1 MGEADQ
7 RQPKI
12 ASGRVQSAS
21 APPVAI
27 VAVFTTKYA
36 QNESAFEELETAA
49 GTFLEVEKRA
59 SRVGLRKN
67 KATNMPHTTTK
78 NQRSKR
84 IDTRPNAKF
93 RQKEF
98 KKYDKLNKI
107 EDLRVTRVNSKNR
120 KERVAVTLAKQLS
133 DDEKRLRA
141 LRKKLNS
148 IVELQEKE
156 ENGTVLDAQQQ
167 EKLKAMERVV
177 AEISA
182 LAAKLKKKDRAQLPA
197 KKKAARQTDE
207 EDDEESGDDEE
218 MDEDEEEDE
227 EEDDA

>member
-1 MGEADQ
+1 
-7 RQPKI
+7 
-12 ASGRVQSAS
+12 
-21 APPVAI
+21 
-27 VAVFTTKYA
+27 
-36 QNESAFEELETAA
+36 
-49 GTFLEVEKRA
+49 
-59 SRVGLRKN
+59 
-67 KATNMPHTTTK
+67 MPHTTTK
-78 NQRSKR
+78 NKRNKR

-98 KKYDKLNKI
+98 KKYDKLTKI
-107 EDLRVTRVNSKNR
+107 EDLRVTRINSKNR

-167 EKLKAMERVV
+167 EKLKTMESVV

-182 LAAKLKKKDRAQLPA
+182 LAAKLNKKDRAQLPA
-197 KKKAARQTDE
+197 KKKAVRQANEKGDE
-207 EDDEESGDDEE
+207 EDDDEEEDEDDDEE
-218 MDEDEEEDE
+218 MDDED

>member
-1 MGEADQ
+1 
-7 RQPKI
+7 
-12 ASGRVQSAS
+12 
-21 APPVAI
+21 
-27 VAVFTTKYA
+27 
-36 QNESAFEELETAA
+36 
-49 GTFLEVEKRA
+49 
-59 SRVGLRKN
+59 
-67 KATNMPHTTTK
+67 MPHTTTK
-78 NQRSKR
+78 NRRSKR

-107 EDLRVTRVNSKNR
+107 EDLRVTRINSKNR

-141 LRKKLNS
+141 LLKKLNS

-167 EKLKAMERVV
+167 EKLKARESVV

-207 EDDEESGDDEE
+207 EDDEE
-218 MDEDEEEDE
+218 MDEDDEEEDE
-227 EEDDA
+227 EEDEEDDA